1 MAGLDTATAVAI
13 ALGMMCLMLGVKV
26 FEYKGIA
33 DHAGGECAD
42 SGAQAYDLHA
52 LAAASPY
59 EVREEIDQIF
69 TTHTAGIK
77 QPGAPPNMVGTL
89 SAQMD
94 ANPKVKV
101 RIACCSNLGF
111 RLRNLNYKSPP
122 FFFFLE
128 TRTCIMVF
136 F

>member
-122 FFFFLE
+122 FFFF
-128 TRTCIMVF
+128 F
-136 F
+136 